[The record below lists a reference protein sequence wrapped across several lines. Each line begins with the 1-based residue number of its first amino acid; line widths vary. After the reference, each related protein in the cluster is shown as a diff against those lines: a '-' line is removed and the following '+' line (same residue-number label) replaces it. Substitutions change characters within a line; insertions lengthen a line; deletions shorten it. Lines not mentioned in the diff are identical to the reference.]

1 MRTCGSILVVL
12 AAGLAIGGSVSA
24 CADRVTATTAAA
36 PMTPGASGTPHR
48 VEVAQFAAV
57 IAEPSVQIIDVR
69 TPAEFAD
76 GHIVGAV
83 NIPVNDP
90 DFGRRVSELDPGG
103 RYAVYCRSGNRSQ
116 PAVAQMQAAGI
127 LDIVELESGTNGW
140 AAAGQPLTR

>member
-1 MRTCGSILVVL
+1 ML
-12 AAGLAIGGSVSA
+12 ARQFANAANPEIH
-24 CADRVTATTAAA
+24 RRTTAEEIWAD
-36 PMTPGASGTPHR
+36 TDGAVDIVVAGVGTGGTITGVGQVLKER
-48 VEVAQFAAV
+48 K
-57 IAEPSVQIIDVR
+57 PSVQIIDVR

-90 DFGRRVSELDPGG
+90 DFGRRVSELDPAG